1 MCPRTIK
8 QGAISLKVIREQQQ
22 KILEIEKH
30 NVYTSN
36 SMDDLKIECVMDDEL
51 KYRRLQDISHN
62 TAHKK
67 NDKITN
73 MRKRKDLWD
82 Q

>member
-51 KYRRLQDISHN
+51 KYRRL
-62 TAHKK
+62 
-67 NDKITN
+67 
-73 MRKRKDLWD
+73 
-82 Q
+82 